1 MAQIRRSISWAAY
14 PFVVLTSFLFSMIHL
29 APPAWT
35 KTHGATDV
43 PLGGFSGP
51 ELTGLI
57 GELCE
62 NELFDHR
69 LSEEHRRL
77 QSGTLDLAQVAP
89 ESIQNT
95 AGMTALPPAPYR
107 GPAAP
112 ETKLN
117 TPGMTALPPAPYL
130 GPAAPETKLRT
141 IWTTPLPPAPY
152 LGPAAPETMEL
163 VPLDELVPTPDVL
176 LQQTP
181 KVRTLQAPS
190 ADLGGG
196 ADPLQGGSDTLDPG
210 LGIDTAPPQQ
220 TPGVKIQR
228 VPSVQSQQIQ
238 NQPVTTQPI
247 PKGLINRTK

>member
-89 ESIQNT
+89 E
-95 AGMTALPPAPYR
+95 
-107 GPAAP
+107 
-112 ETKLN
+112 TKLN

-130 GPAAPETKLRT
+130 GPAAPET
-141 IWTTPLPPAPY
+141 
-152 LGPAAPETMEL
+152 MEL
-163 VPLDELVPTPDVL
+163 APLDELAPPSDVL

-181 KVRTLQAPS
+181 GATAQPQPSTKV
-190 ADLGGG
+190 
-196 ADPLQGGSDTLDPG
+196 
-210 LGIDTAPPQQ
+210 
-220 TPGVKIQR
+220 
-228 VPSVQSQQIQ
+228 
-238 NQPVTTQPI
+238 QPNKVLL
-247 PKGLINRTK
+247 KK